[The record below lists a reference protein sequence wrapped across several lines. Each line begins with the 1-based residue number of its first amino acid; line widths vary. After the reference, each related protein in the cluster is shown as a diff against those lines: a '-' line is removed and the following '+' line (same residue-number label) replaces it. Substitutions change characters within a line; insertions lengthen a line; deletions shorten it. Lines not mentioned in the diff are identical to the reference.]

1 MAAPWNTVVKNNQ
14 LPKRLL
20 TISISLLL
28 LLGLAACG
36 KNTGFSESNEDKGP
50 TLHAIGFQQWEQQL
64 AAYESEIIV
73 VDLWAM
79 WCTSCIERFPHM
91 VAMHQAYQ
99 EQNVQ
104 FVSLNL
110 DDRDNSES
118 IKRAEEFLIKVD
130 ATFNNFHMNE
140 NLIEAFDRFNLI
152 GIPAVLIYDGQGN
165 ERYRLSNDNPNNQ
178 FDEEDIE
185 AAIKTLLSEA

>member
-1 MAAPWNTVVKNNQ
+1 MVALWNTVVKNNV
-14 LPKRLL
+14 LL
-20 TISISLLL
+20 KCFFTASISLLL

-36 KNTGFSESNEDKGP
+36 KNTGFSESNEDIGP

-91 VAMHQAYQ
+91 VAMHKAYQ

-118 IKRAEEFLIKVD
+118 VKRAEEFLIKVD
-130 ATFNNFHMNE
+130 AIFDNFHMNE
-140 NLIEAFDRFNLI
+140 NLIDAFDKFKLI
-152 GIPAVLIYDGQGN
+152 GIPAVLIYDGEGN
-165 ERYRLSNDNPNNQ
+165 ERYRLTNDNPNNQ
-178 FDEEDIE
+178 FDEADIE
-185 AAIKTLLSEA
+185 EAINTLLAEA